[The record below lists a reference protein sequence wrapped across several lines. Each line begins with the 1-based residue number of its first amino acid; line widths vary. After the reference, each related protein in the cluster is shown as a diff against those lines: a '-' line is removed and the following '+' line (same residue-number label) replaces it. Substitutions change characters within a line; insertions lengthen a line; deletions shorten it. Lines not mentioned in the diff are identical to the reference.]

1 MRGAGVRY
9 ARSSFQ
15 PESVLIE
22 AYAPRISTT
31 SNCKLH
37 RSYSAKKWEPGGQS
51 GELERMYE
59 VRLFLD
65 DKGVESKKIALA
77 IEELSL
83 KRRVQVNCRAQTVAA

>member
-1 MRGAGVRY
+1 MPALP
-9 ARSSFQ
+9 FQ

-22 AYAPRISTT
+22 AT
-31 SNCKLH
+31 SPGSQQPATA
-37 RSYSAKKWEPGGQS
+37 SYTVRTRLRNGNWAGSPVSLRG
-51 GELERMYE
+51 MYE

-83 KRRVQVNCRAQTVAA
+83 KQRVQVNCRAQTAAA